1 MSQYNPEL
9 NFKIPAN
16 SENSPK
22 ENAFPPIATGASAF
36 ETAVAAAIDDSA
48 ATRIGRYRW
57 MICALLFFATTI
69 NYIDRQVLGILATDE
84 TFKAQI
90 GWNEAEYGFV
100 NTAFQAAYAIGLLVG
115 GGLMDRFGTR
125 KGFSIAIVF
134 WSVAAMA
141 HSLARSAFGFGAAR
155 FALGLGEAGNFPAA
169 IKTVAEWFPKKE
181 RAFATG
187 IFNSGSNI
195 GAILAPLS
203 VPFIAVNYGW
213 QWAFILTGAV
223 GFVWLGF
230 WLAVYRKPE
239 EHPKLSKA
247 ELAYI
252 QSDNEPPMAKIPW
265 ARLLP
270 HRQTWAFAIGK
281 FLTDPVWWVYLF
293 WLPKFLNTKF
303 GLNIL
308 QLGLP
313 LIVIYVIADVGS
325 IGGGWLSSYLIKRGW
340 SVNAGR
346 KTTMLICALLV
357 TPIFYASITDNLW
370 VSVILIGVAAAAHQG
385 WSANLFTFASD
396 MFPKQAVGSV
406 VGIGGMFGSIGGML
420 IASTVGLILQYTNN
434 NYFSIFIIAGS
445 AYLTALLIIH
455 LLAPNLSAA
464 EIDAP
469 EVR

>member
-1 MSQYNPEL
+1 M
-9 NFKIPAN
+9 KVG
-16 SENSPK
+16 K
-22 ENAFPPIATGASAF
+22 
-36 ETAVAAAIDDSA
+36 
-48 ATRIGRYRW
+48 YRW
-57 MICALLFFATTI
+57 VICALLFFATTI

-100 NTAFQAAYAIGLLVG
+100 NTAFQAAYAIGLLVV
-115 GGLMDRFGTR
+115 GGLMDKFGTR

-134 WSVAAMA
+134 WSIAAMG
-141 HSLARSAFGFGAAR
+141 HSLARSAFGFGVAR

-169 IKTVAEWFPKKE
+169 IKTVAEWFPRKE

-187 IFNSGSNI
+187 IFNSGSNV

-213 QWAFILTGAV
+213 QWAFIITGAI
-223 GFVWLGF
+223 GFIWLIF
-230 WLAVYRKPE
+230 WLAVYQKPE
-239 EHPKLSKA
+239 EHPKLSAA

-252 QSDNEPPMAKIPW
+252 QSDNEPPMARIPW

-281 FLTDPVWWVYLF
+281 FLTDPIWWVYLF

-303 GLNIL
+303 ELNIL

-313 LIVIYVIADVGS
+313 LIIIYVIADFGS
-325 IGGGWLSSYLIKRGW
+325 IGGGWFSSHLIKRGW
-340 SVNAGR
+340 TVNAAR
-346 KTTMLICALLV
+346 KTTMLICAILV
-357 TPIFYASITDNLW
+357 IPIVYASITDNLW
-370 VSVILIGVAAAAHQG
+370 VSVVLIGTAAAAHQG
-385 WSANLFTFASD
+385 WSANIFTIASD

-406 VGIGGMFGSIGGML
+406 VGIGGMAGSIGGMI
-420 IASTVGLILQYTNN
+420 IASTVGLILEYTHS
-434 NYFSIFIIAGS
+434 YYSVFVIAGS

-455 LLAPNLSAA
+455 LLAPRLEPVQINHAQ
-464 EIDAP
+464 
-469 EVR
+469 